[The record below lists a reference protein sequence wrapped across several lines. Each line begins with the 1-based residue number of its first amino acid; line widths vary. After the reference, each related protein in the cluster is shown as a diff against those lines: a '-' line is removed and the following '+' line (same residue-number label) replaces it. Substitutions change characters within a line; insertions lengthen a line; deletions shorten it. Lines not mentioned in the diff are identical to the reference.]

1 MEFDQLMA
9 SGSLLIAF
17 VSLISTT
24 LIRIK
29 SDAKDEKSLSMKMDF
44 QTQILEETRDC
55 VESIE
60 GRVNDMDT
68 RIAKLENS
76 SETLFRKVDHNSE
89 RIDKIEDR
97 FIVHN
102 MGGTD

>member
-1 MEFDQLMA
+1 MEFDQIMA

-24 LIRIK
+24 VIRIK

-55 VESIE
+55 VKSIE
-60 GRVNDMDT
+60 NRVNDMDT

-76 SETLFRKVDHNSE
+76 SETLFRKVDRNSE

>member
-1 MEFDQLMA
+1 MDFDQLMA

-29 SDAKDEKSLSMKMDF
+29 TDAKDEKSLSMKMDF

-55 VESIE
+55 VKSIE

-76 SETLFRKVDHNSE
+76 SETLFRKVNHNSE

-97 FIVHN
+97 FIVLN

>member
-24 LIRIK
+24 VIRIK

-55 VESIE
+55 VKSIE

-68 RIAKLENS
+68 RIAKLESS
-76 SETLFRKVDHNSE
+76 SETLFRKVNHNSD

-97 FIVHN
+97 FIALN

>member
-29 SDAKDEKSLSMKMDF
+29 SDAKDERSLSMKMDF

-55 VESIE
+55 VKSIE

-76 SETLFRKVDHNSE
+76 SETLFCKVNHNSD

>member
-17 VSLISTT
+17 VSLVSTT
-24 LIRIK
+24 IIRIK
-29 SDAKDEKSLSMKMDF
+29 SDAKDERSLSMKMDF

-55 VESIE
+55 VKSIE
-60 GRVNDMDT
+60 NRVNDMDT

-76 SETLFRKVDHNSE
+76 SETLFRKVDRNSE

>member
-55 VESIE
+55 VKSIE

-76 SETLFRKVDHNSE
+76 SDTLFRKVDRNSD

>member
-29 SDAKDEKSLSMKMDF
+29 SDAKDERSLSMKMDF

-55 VESIE
+55 VKSIE

-76 SETLFRKVDHNSE
+76 SETLFRKVNHNSD

-97 FIVHN
+97 FIVLN

>member
-1 MEFDQLMA
+1 MEFDQIRA

-55 VESIE
+55 VKSIE

-76 SETLFRKVDHNSE
+76 SVTLFRKVDRNSE

>member
-1 MEFDQLMA
+1 MEFDQIMA

-24 LIRIK
+24 VIRIK

-55 VESIE
+55 VKSIE

-76 SETLFRKVDHNSE
+76 SETLFRKVDRNSD

>member
-1 MEFDQLMA
+1 
-9 SGSLLIAF
+9 
-17 VSLISTT
+17 
-24 LIRIK
+24 
-29 SDAKDEKSLSMKMDF
+29 MK
-44 QTQILEETRDC
+44 
-55 VESIE
+55 SIE

-68 RIAKLENS
+68 RIAKLESS
-76 SETLFRKVDHNSE
+76 SETLFRKVDRNSE

>member
-24 LIRIK
+24 VIRIK

-55 VESIE
+55 VKSIE

-68 RIAKLENS
+68 RIAKLESS
-76 SETLFRKVDHNSE
+76 SEMLFRKVNHNSE

-97 FIVHN
+97 FIMHN

>member
-24 LIRIK
+24 VIRIK

-44 QTQILEETRDC
+44 QTQILEETIDC
-55 VESIE
+55 VKSIE

-68 RIAKLENS
+68 RIAKLESS
-76 SETLFRKVDHNSE
+76 SETLFHKVNRNSE

-97 FIVHN
+97 LIVHN

>member
-1 MEFDQLMA
+1 MEFDQIMA

-55 VESIE
+55 VKSIE

-68 RIAKLENS
+68 RIAKLESS
-76 SETLFRKVDHNSE
+76 SETLFRKVNHNAD

>member
-1 MEFDQLMA
+1 MDFDQLMA

-55 VESIE
+55 VKSIE

-76 SETLFRKVDHNSE
+76 SETLFRKVNHNSD

-97 FIVHN
+97 FIVLN

>member
-24 LIRIK
+24 VIRIK

-55 VESIE
+55 VKSIE

-76 SETLFRKVDHNSE
+76 SETLFRKVNHNSD

>member
-55 VESIE
+55 VKSIE

-68 RIAKLENS
+68 RIAKLESS
-76 SETLFRKVDHNSE
+76 SETLFRKVNHNSD

-97 FIVHN
+97 FIALN